1 MKLFEQ
7 ISKDLMIA
15 MKSRDKKRLQA
26 LRNIKKVLIEEKSA
40 KGAGTEL
47 EDNEVLSVI
56 QKLAKQGKDS
66 ADIYNEQKREDL
78 AKEEMDQVIV
88 LEEYLPKQMNDD
100 ELTEAVKEVI
110 KTLGASGMKDMGKVM
125 GVASKKL
132 LGKANGKDIATK
144 VKSVL
149 SE

>member
-26 LRNIKKVLIEEKSA
+26 LRNIKKELIEAKSA

-47 EDNEVLSVI
+47 EDAEVMSVI

-88 LEEYLPKQMNDD
+88 LEEYLPKQMKDD
-100 ELTEAVKEVI
+100 ELTEAVKEI
-110 KTLGASGMKDMGKVM
+110 ISTLGASGMKDMGNVM

-132 LGKANGKDIATK
+132 SGKANGKDIATK
-144 VKSVL
+144 VRAFL
-149 SE
+149 CE